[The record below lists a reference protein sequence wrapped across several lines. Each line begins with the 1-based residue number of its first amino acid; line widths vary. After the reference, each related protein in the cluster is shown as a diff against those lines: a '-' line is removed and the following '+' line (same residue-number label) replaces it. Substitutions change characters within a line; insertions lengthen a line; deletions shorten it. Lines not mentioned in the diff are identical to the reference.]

1 MKYLKKN
8 LYYQGE
14 YDKIRANGGGSLQ
27 IENLSAAQA
36 RAYGSVLSALPEGEL
51 HVLHRSVS
59 SGTAAEE
66 FCSEE
71 TVILDYVSG
80 MSLLVVYEER
90 TRSLYYLDRIF
101 ALRPGVRFSVAALD
115 DFCRFDCYTRRA
127 DALQVLAERPAMQLR
142 DIANDLRLERLYT
155 FFYQECARD
164 FYFRGEQHEALEL
177 VYVDHGELHNLV
189 GGTDILLRQQQLL
202 LIDRNIWHM
211 QYADFPVS
219 FLTVSFRVESS
230 SPCSRLAGRC
240 LELSA
245 RQTALM
251 RQMLLEDAAAEYA
264 YDSTESLLRLLL
276 IDLLRHETA
285 CPKKPARPLP
295 ATNHAEQ
302 RLVDQ
307 LIQTIS
313 ANAGRKLS
321 LQQLASSVH
330 ISTTYLH
337 RIFRTQLNMTPGSY
351 LAKIRIEESKLLL
364 RDGSLSMG
372 EAAKQLGFSSQQ
384 QFSRQFRSVT
394 GMTPSEYVKTLR

>member
-1 MKYLKKN
+1 
-8 LYYQGE
+8 
-14 YDKIRANGGGSLQ
+14 
-27 IENLSAAQA
+27 
-36 RAYGSVLSALPEGEL
+36 
-51 HVLHRSVS
+51 
-59 SGTAAEE
+59 
-66 FCSEE
+66 
-71 TVILDYVSG
+71 
-80 MSLLVVYEER
+80 
-90 TRSLYYLDRIF
+90 
-101 ALRPGVRFSVAALD
+101 
-115 DFCRFDCYTRRA
+115 
-127 DALQVLAERPAMQLR
+127 
-142 DIANDLRLERLYT
+142 
-155 FFYQECARD
+155 
-164 FYFRGEQHEALEL
+164 
-177 VYVDHGELHNLV
+177 
-189 GGTDILLRQQQLL
+189 
-202 LIDRNIWHM
+202 M

-219 FLTVSFRVESS
+219 FLTVSFRVEAS

-245 RQTALM
+245 QQTALM
-251 RQMLLEDAAAEYA
+251 RQMRLEDAAAEYA
-264 YDSTESLLRLLL
+264 YDSMESLLRLLL